1 MDQERKGLCLA
12 KERNEGDVVAE
23 LMEPL
28 EDRIVNVID
37 DLFGHRRTRY
47 GYLSPMADDDDL
59 LVLGL
64 EILREFGVRNPEED
78 TPWIKEFMHGEQAR
92 LGKEALQSE
101 KKSD

>member
-1 MDQERKGLCLA
+1 MDQERKGLCFA
-12 KERNEGDVVAE
+12 EERNEGDVVAE
-23 LMEPL
+23 LMENL

-37 DLFGHRRTRY
+37 ALFGHRRTRY

-78 TPWIKEFMHGEQAR
+78 TPWIKEFMQKEQAR

>member
-1 MDQERKGLCLA
+1 
-12 KERNEGDVVAE
+12 
-23 LMEPL
+23 MEAL

-37 DLFGHRRTRY
+37 DLFGHRRTRF

-78 TPWIKEFMHGEQAR
+78 TPWIKEFMQKEQAR
-92 LGKEALQSE
+92 LEKEALQSE

>member
-1 MDQERKGLCLA
+1 M
-12 KERNEGDVVAE
+12 E
-23 LMEPL
+23 LL

-37 DLFGHRRTRY
+37 DLFGHRRTRF

-78 TPWIKEFMHGEQAR
+78 TPWIKEFMQEEQAR
-92 LGKEALQSE
+92 LAKEALQSE

>member
-1 MDQERKGLCLA
+1 MDQKTKGLCVA
-12 KERNEGDVVAE
+12 KERNESDVVAE
-23 LMEPL
+23 LMENL

-37 DLFGHRRTRY
+37 DLFGHRRTRF

-64 EILREFGVRNPEED
+64 EILREFGVRNPKED

-92 LGKEALQSE
+92 LGKEALQSVT
-101 KKSD
+101 KSD

>member
-1 MDQERKGLCLA
+1 
-12 KERNEGDVVAE
+12 
-23 LMEPL
+23 MEPL

>member
-1 MDQERKGLCLA
+1 
-12 KERNEGDVVAE
+12 
-23 LMEPL
+23 MEPL

-64 EILREFGVRNPEED
+64 EILREFGVRNPGED
-78 TPWIKEFMHGEQAR
+78 TPWIREFMRKEKAR
-92 LGKEALQSE
+92 LGKEALQSVT
-101 KKSD
+101 KSD

>member
-1 MDQERKGLCLA
+1 MDQERKGLCVA
-12 KERNEGDVVAE
+12 EERNESDVVAE

-28 EDRIVNVID
+28 EDKIVNVID
-37 DLFGHRRTRY
+37 DLFGHRRTRF

-64 EILREFGVRNPEED
+64 EILREFGVRNPKED
-78 TPWIKEFMHGEQAR
+78 TPWIREFMQAEQAR

>member
-1 MDQERKGLCLA
+1 VDQERKGLCVA
-12 KERNEGDVVAE
+12 KERNEGNVVAE

-37 DLFGHRRTRY
+37 NLFGHRRTRF

-78 TPWIKEFMHGEQAR
+78 TPWIKEFMQGEQAR
-92 LGKEALQSE
+92 LGKETLQSE
-101 KKSD
+101 RKSD

>member
-1 MDQERKGLCLA
+1 
-12 KERNEGDVVAE
+12 
-23 LMEPL
+23 MEPL

-37 DLFGHRRTRY
+37 DLFGHRRTRF

-64 EILREFGVRNPEED
+64 EILREFGVRNLKED
-78 TPWIKEFMHGEQAR
+78 TPWIKEFMQEEQAR
-92 LGKEALQSE
+92 LVKEALQSE